1 MLPMNKNIWIT
12 GASSGIGAALAVE
25 LSAQGHH
32 LLLSSRRVE
41 ELKKVRESC
50 TYPECVQILTMDME
64 DPESHQAMADQAWS
78 LMSGVDVV
86 IHNAGVS
93 QRSLAH
99 ETDWRV
105 DERLMRINYLG
116 TVSLTKALLGRML
129 DRGRGHF
136 VVVTSLTGVIPSPY
150 RSGYSAS
157 KHALHGFF
165 DSLRAELEDQGI
177 SVTIIA
183 PGFVQTQ
190 VSVNALTGDGTSL
203 GVMDDAQARGISAQR
218 CAAEI
223 VQAMNRQKREVYVG
237 RESYAAYVKRYLPGL
252 FARLIKKAK
261 VR

>member
-1 MLPMNKNIWIT
+1 MSKKIWIT
-12 GASSGIGAALAVE
+12 GASSGIGAALARE
-25 LSAQGHH
+25 LSAQGHQ
-32 LLLSSRRVE
+32 LLISARRIE
-41 ELKKVRESC
+41 ALEAVRVTC
-50 TYPECVQILTMDME
+50 AFPEKINCVSLDLE
-64 DPESHQAMADQAWS
+64 NPESHREIADHAWE
-78 LMSGVDVV
+78 LMSGIDVV

-105 DERLMRINYLG
+105 DERLMQINYVG
-116 TVSLTKALLGRML
+116 TVALTKAILGRFL

-150 RSGYSAS
+150 RSGYSAA

-177 SVTIIA
+177 AVTLVA

-203 GVMDDAQARGISAQR
+203 GVMDNAQARGISAER

-223 VQAMNRQKREVYVG
+223 VQAMHRQKREVYIG

-252 FARLIKKAK
+252 FARMIKKAK

>member
-1 MLPMNKNIWIT
+1 MLPISKNIWIT

-25 LSAQGHH
+25 LSTQGHH
-32 LLLSSRRVE
+32 LLLSSRRGG
-41 ELKKVRESC
+41 ELNKVRESC
-50 TYPECVQILTMDME
+50 AYPKRIQILTIDME
-64 DPESHQAMADQAWS
+64 NPESHREIADHAWR
-78 LMSGVDVV
+78 LMSGIDVV

-93 QRSLAH
+93 QRSLAY

-105 DERLMRINYLG
+105 DERLMQINYVG
-116 TVSLTKALLGRML
+116 TVALTKAILGRFL

-150 RSGYSAS
+150 RSGYSAA

-177 SVTIIA
+177 AVTLVA

-203 GVMDDAQARGISAQR
+203 GVMDNAQARGISAER

-223 VQAMNRQKREVYVG
+223 VQAMHRQKREVYIG

-252 FARLIKKAK
+252 FARMIKKAK